1 MSKQS
6 ATRVVMAKQVARA
19 WLERKAKPEHRLT
32 IYASGAYTRNLSGL
46 LRAMRDGK
54 TIIANVKPIPDL
66 GVESGFDS
74 VSVWSADYDALV
86 SLRDWAE
93 GRDMETSGIW

>member
-1 MSKQS
+1 
-6 ATRVVMAKQVARA
+6 MAKKVARR
-19 WLERKAKPEHRLT
+19 WLERRAKPEYRLT
-32 IYASGAYTRNLSGL
+32 IYASGTYTRNMSGL

-54 TIIANVKPIPDL
+54 TKIANVKTIPDL

-74 VSVWSADYDALV
+74 VSVWSSDYEALV
-86 SLRDWAE
+86 TLRDWAE